1 MEPDGERGL
10 VGPAPRQI
18 LTDSVYDAVKAL
30 IMDDAVTPGAKLN
43 MDGLARDL
51 AVSQT
56 PIREALARLES
67 ERLVVKEPLRGYT
80 SAPLLSRTAFE
91 DLYEFRLHLEPWA
104 AGHAARLVDEESRAE
119 LATELATCAVQPP
132 PGGGYADYKPLASH
146 DARFHDLVMRLAGNR
161 TARAA
166 LADTHCHLHIFRLFY
181 TSGTGAGVHSEHAK
195 VVDAISAGDPAAA
208 TSAMRE
214 HLEAARDRLRPHVR

>member
-1 MEPDGERGL
+1 MEAQRGL

-30 IMDDAVTPGAKLN
+30 IMDDAVPPGAKLN
-43 MDGLARDL
+43 MDQLAREL

-80 SAPLLSRTAFE
+80 SAPLLSRAEFE

-104 AGHAARLVDEESRAE
+104 AGLAAERTCDGSRAE
-119 LATELATCAVQPP
+119 LEAELATCAIVPDG
-132 PGGGYADYKPLASH
+132 PGYEDYKPLTTH
-146 DARFHDLVMRLAGNR
+146 DARFHDLVMRLSGNA
-161 TARAA
+161 TAREA
-166 LADTHCHLHIFRLFY
+166 LASTHCHLHIFRLFY
-181 TSGTGAGVHSEHAK
+181 SSGAGSTVHGEHAA
-195 VVDAISAGDPAAA
+195 VVAAIASGDANTARAAMHA
-208 TSAMRE
+208 
-214 HLEAARDRLRPHVR
+214 HLEAARNRLRPHVS

>member
-1 MEPDGERGL
+1 MEAGVER

-30 IMDDAVTPGAKLN
+30 IMDDAVPPGAKLN
-43 MDGLARDL
+43 MDALARDL

-67 ERLVVKEPLRGYT
+67 ERLVLKEPLRGYT
-80 SAPLLSRTAFE
+80 SAPLLDRRAFE

-104 AGHAARLVDEESRAE
+104 AGRAAERADDGSRGELTAE
-119 LATELATCAVQPP
+119 LATGTEVPTSGRFREYQP
-132 PGGGYADYKPLASH
+132 LTTH
-146 DARFHDLVMRLAGNR
+146 DARFHDLVMRLADNT

-166 LADTHCHLHIFRLFY
+166 LGDTHCHLHIFRLFY
-181 TSGTGAGVHSEHAK
+181 SSGTGATVHAEHGA
-195 VVDAISAGDPAAA
+195 VAAATSAGDPAAA
-208 TSAMRE
+208 EAAMRA
-214 HLEAARDRLRPHVR
+214 HLEAARDRLRPHVH

>member
-1 MEPDGERGL
+1 MEAGVER

-30 IMDDAVTPGAKLN
+30 IMDDAVPPGAKLN
-43 MDGLARDL
+43 MDALARDL

-67 ERLVVKEPLRGYT
+67 ERLVLKEPLRGYT
-80 SAPLLSRTAFE
+80 SAPLLDRRAFE

-104 AGHAARLVDEESRAE
+104 AGRAAERADDGSRLELTAE
-119 LATELATCAVQPP
+119 LATGTEVPTSGRFREYQP
-132 PGGGYADYKPLASH
+132 LTTH
-146 DARFHDLVMRLAGNR
+146 DARFHDLVMRLADNT

-181 TSGTGAGVHSEHAK
+181 SSGTGATVHAEHGA
-195 VVDAISAGDPAAA
+195 VGAAISAGDPAGAEA
-208 TSAMRE
+208 AMRA
-214 HLEAARDRLRPHVR
+214 HLEAARDRLRPHVH

>member
-1 MEPDGERGL
+1 MATGGERAL
-10 VGPAPRQI
+10 VGPATRQI

-30 IMDDAVTPGAKLN
+30 IMDDVVRPGAKLN
-43 MDGLARDL
+43 MDALARDL

-80 SAPLLSRTAFE
+80 SAPLLSAAAFE
-91 DLYEFRLHLEPWA
+91 ELYEFRLHLEPWA
-104 AGHAARLVDEESRAE
+104 AGRAAERTGPAGRAALAAE
-119 LATELATCAVQPP
+119 LATCNVEPP
-132 PGGGYADYKPLASH
+132 AGAGYADYKAFASH
-146 DARFHDLVMRLAGNR
+146 DARFHDLVMGLAGNE

-181 TSGTGAGVHSEHAK
+181 SSRTGATVHTEHAD
-195 VVDAISAGDPAAA
+195 VVAAIGAADPPAAA
-208 TSAMRE
+208 AAMRA
-214 HLEAARDRLRPHVR
+214 HLKAARDRLRPYVR

>member
-1 MEPDGERGL
+1 MATGGERAL
-10 VGPAPRQI
+10 VGPATRQI

-30 IMDDAVTPGAKLN
+30 IMDDVVRPGAKLN
-43 MDGLARDL
+43 MDALARDL

-80 SAPLLSRTAFE
+80 SSPLLSATAFA

-104 AGHAARLVDEESRAE
+104 AGRAALAAE
-119 LATELATCAVQPP
+119 LATCTEEPP
-132 PGGGYADYKPLASH
+132 AGAGYADYKAFASH
-146 DARFHDLVMRLAGNR
+146 DARFHDLVMRLAGNE

-181 TSGTGAGVHSEHAK
+181 SSDTGATVHTEHAD
-195 VVDAISAGDPAAA
+195 VVTAIGAADSASA
-208 TSAMRE
+208 TAAMRA
-214 HLEAARDRLRPHVR
+214 HLEAARDRLRPYVR